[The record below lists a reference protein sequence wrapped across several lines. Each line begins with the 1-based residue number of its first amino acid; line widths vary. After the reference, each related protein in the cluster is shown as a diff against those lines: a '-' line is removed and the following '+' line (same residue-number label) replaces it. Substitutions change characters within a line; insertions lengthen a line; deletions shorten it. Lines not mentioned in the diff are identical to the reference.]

1 MPASYEIGSTAEESV
16 LGTDMYPVT
25 LSAAEYDDLKH
36 AIGVIEALW
45 YLEEA
50 YDTVLQNGIEL
61 ETDVARLLANA
72 RANISSFP
80 EEVDIELRLLNR
92 RLTNFLAGARAF
104 VDSVQAVLA
113 HAPQSVRDKAATF
126 KQLLSEQFDAEF
138 SYRLMEALRN
148 HTQHQSAA
156 ISQALVMGRT
166 WHSRDDSMHFLSVV
180 PQIERE
186 VLAQN
191 KKLNAKVRREIS
203 ESCEHMIDL
212 MPHLNAYVQCL
223 GKVVDKA
230 RVLYEPEY
238 NAAVHAQTTLLK
250 GHLTGDWAAVWV
262 MPREDP
268 ERHQTLFTGTHD
280 LGRLGRIRLRNTAR
294 EPQKA

>member
-1 MPASYEIGSTAEESV
+1 MTASYDIGSTAEESV
-16 LGTDMYPVT
+16 LRTDMYPLT
-25 LSAAEYDDLKH
+25 LSAAEYDDLKQ
-36 AIGVIEALW
+36 AIGVIAALW

-50 YDTVLQNGIEL
+50 YDTVLQNAIEL

-104 VDSVQAVLA
+104 VDSVQAVLV
-113 HAPQSVRDKAATF
+113 HAPQPVCDKAPTF
-126 KQLLSEQFDAEF
+126 KQFLSDQFDTNF

-148 HTQHQSAA
+148 YTQHQSAA

-166 WHSRDDSMHFLSVV
+166 WHSRDDSRHFLSVV

-186 VLAQN
+186 ALAQN
-191 KKLNAKVRREIS
+191 KKLSAKVRREIS
-203 ESCEHMIDL
+203 ESCEDMIDL

-223 GKVVDKA
+223 GKIVDKGRA
-230 RVLYEPEY
+230 LYEPEY
-238 NAAVHAQTTLLK
+238 KVALHAQTTLLK
-250 GHLTGDWAAVWV
+250 GHLTGDWAAAWV
-262 MPREDP
+262 TPRGDA
-268 ERHQTLFTGTHD
+268 ERHQTLFTSTHD

-294 EPQKA
+294 EPDKG